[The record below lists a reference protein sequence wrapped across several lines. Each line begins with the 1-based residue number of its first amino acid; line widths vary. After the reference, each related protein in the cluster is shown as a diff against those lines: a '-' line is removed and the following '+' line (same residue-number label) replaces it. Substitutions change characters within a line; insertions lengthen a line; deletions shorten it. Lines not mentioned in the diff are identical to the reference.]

1 MIGVLFSEQAKPAT
15 VQPVAGFFHGS
26 TGREK
31 GTMRVNIVNLG
42 VNDIRVVV
50 DHDTVNDFTLKPG
63 MDEEYVSEDEGVI
76 ELRELGS
83 AEPAE

>member
-1 MIGVLFSEQAKPAT
+1 
-15 VQPVAGFFHGS
+15 
-26 TGREK
+26 
-31 GTMRVNIVNLG
+31 MRVNIVNLG